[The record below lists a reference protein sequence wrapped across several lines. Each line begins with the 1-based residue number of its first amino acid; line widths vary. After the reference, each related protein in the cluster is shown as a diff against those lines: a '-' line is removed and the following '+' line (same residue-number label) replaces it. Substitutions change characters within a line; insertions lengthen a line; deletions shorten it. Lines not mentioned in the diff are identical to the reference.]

1 MDTGTER
8 GTVKWFNDAKGFGFI
23 NHNNGEDVFVH
34 FSVIE
39 SEGFKT
45 LKDGEVV
52 EYELTQGPKGL
63 NATRVVRLSP
73 PQPSDSASPKS
84 LASRV
89 EVISTDNAAEET
101 AAEET
106 AAEETSVSEISG
118 ELTSSIIA
126 TRELSIEGDKSPL
139 S

>member
-1 MDTGTER
+1 MDTTTER

-45 LKDGEVV
+45 LKDGELV

-73 PQPSDSASPKS
+73 PQPSDSASPKPREIP
-84 LASRV
+84 LASQV
-89 EVISTDNAAEET
+89 EVISTPPVT
-101 AAEET
+101 
-106 AAEETSVSEISG
+106 EETSVSEIAEDLPSNVIVTKEMAIENEKG
-118 ELTSSIIA
+118 F
-126 TRELSIEGDKSPL
+126 LS
-139 S
+139 

>member
-1 MDTGTER
+1 MDTTTER

-45 LKDGEVV
+45 LKDGELV
-52 EYELTQGPKGL
+52 EYELIQGPKGL
-63 NATRVVRLSP
+63 NATRVVRLAP
-73 PQPSDSASPKS
+73 PQPSDSASPAASQPS
-84 LASRV
+84 LASQV
-89 EVISTDNAAEET
+89 EVIPTEPLR
-101 AAEET
+101 
-106 AAEETSVSEISG
+106 EETSVSELS
-118 ELTSSIIA
+118 EDLTPNVIA
-126 TRELSIEGDKSPL
+126 ARELAIESDESLL